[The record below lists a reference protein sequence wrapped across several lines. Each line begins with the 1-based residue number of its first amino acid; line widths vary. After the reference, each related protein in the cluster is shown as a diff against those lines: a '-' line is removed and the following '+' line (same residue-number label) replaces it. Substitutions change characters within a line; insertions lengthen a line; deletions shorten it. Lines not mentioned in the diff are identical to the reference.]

1 MLNGSVPLDRLNDM
15 ATRIVATWY
24 QLGQD
29 SGYPPPNFS
38 SNTRQRTGPLY
49 PGALFSPSGVVN
61 EYVNVQSD
69 HYKIVREIGRDAITM
84 LKNDNH
90 TLPLSTSAKIR
101 IFGSDAGSNP
111 RGPNACE
118 SRACDIGVLG

>member
-1 MLNGSVPLDRLNDM
+1 M

-38 SNTRQRTGPLY
+38 SNTRDRIGPLY

-84 LKNDNH
+84 LKNDDH
-90 TLPLSTSAKIR
+90 TLPLSTNAKIR

-118 SRACDIGVLG
+118 NRACNIGVLG